1 MGKDHIFVKVDIA
14 TIKKALHNKIG
25 SFDTPATHILINAI
39 VENLAETEVGLQQLY
54 MALSGIE
61 ATSRFRV
68 GDTVLIPWGLLP
80 TWRLDFDKTQ
90 EAGLIVKECLV
101 AEVTEINLRRSNPLT
116 VVYKAVKK
124 NEAEPVEETYVLSET
139 DNIIL
144 ANEDLPDA
152 DTL

>member
-54 MALSGIE
+54 MALNGIE

-68 GDTVLIPWGLLP
+68 GDTVLVPWGLLP
-80 TWRLDFDKTQ
+80 NWRLDFDKTK
-90 EAGLIVKECLV
+90 EAGLIVKDCVV
-101 AEVTEINLRRSNPLT
+101 AEVDEINLRRSTSLT

-124 NEAEPVEETYVLSET
+124 NEAEPVEDSYMLSET

-144 ANEDLPDA
+144 ANEEMPDA